1 MNKEKRI
8 DYFLQLVMVILG
20 VFLGMLASDW
30 NSENN
35 FNQNKLNLL
44 NGLKTEIQSN
54 VNYLKSRKSKDIEP
68 FFKSLDSLSAL
79 WNADSTFLKQSYVG
93 DIEKFPKFPELG
105 RAKLDD
111 AMFEAT
117 KYSNILS
124 SFEIELLKQITK
136 AYNLQYNIE
145 DQHYKFSQRITFA
158 DTGST
163 NEEVKTLM
171 WQIMQDYFGSQ
182 YNLIKEYE
190 ATIEHINILI
200 AEK

>member
-8 DYFLQLVMVILG
+8 DYFLQLIMVILG

-30 NSENN
+30 NNDNN

-54 VNYLKSRKSKDIEP
+54 TNYLKTRKSKDIEP
-68 FFKSLDSLSAL
+68 FFKSLDSLSAI
-79 WNADSTFLKQSYVG
+79 WNTDKTFLNQPFIG

-136 AYNLQYNIE
+136 AYNLQYNVE
-145 DQHYKFSQRITFA
+145 DQHYKYSQRITFIDA
-158 DTGST
+158 DST
-163 NEEVKTLM
+163 NEEVKNLM
-171 WQIMQDYFGSQ
+171 WQIMQDYFGNQ
-182 YNLIKEYE
+182 YNLIREYE
-190 ATIEHINILI
+190 TTIKHINILI
-200 AEK
+200 EQK